1 MTILSWDK
9 PEKVMSIEEWAS
21 WQADSAPPGTY
32 VPNMSKEDVRRWKAK
47 RVGFKA
53 GHPQIEIR
61 KDSTVIIVSL
71 HGGYKYKGYSA
82 DRVGAYNTDNINLH
96 IATAG
101 PIQWT
106 WEEWAEC
113 QEAIK
118 EAREALEQYGKD
130 H

>member
-1 MTILSWDK
+1 MTVLSWDK
-9 PEKVMSIEEWAS
+9 PEKVVSTEEWAS

-32 VPNMSKEDVRRWKAK
+32 VPNMSKEDMRKWKAK
-47 RVGFKA
+47 RVGFKS

-71 HGGYKYKGYSA
+71 YGGYKYKHYGKYSPSTE
-82 DRVGAYNTDNINLH
+82 GINLH

-106 WEEWAEC
+106 WQEWAEC
-113 QEAIK
+113 QEAIQ
-118 EAREALEQYGKD
+118 EARAILEENDAL
-130 H
+130 

>member
-9 PEKVMSIEEWAS
+9 PAQVVSKEEWAS
-21 WQADSAPPGTY
+21 NQADSAPPGTY
-32 VPNMSKEDVRRWKAK
+32 VPNMSEEDVRRWKAK

-61 KDSTVIIVSL
+61 KDTTVIVVSL
-71 HGGYKYKGYSA
+71 HGGYKYRHYGRTTGSWP
-82 DRVGAYNTDNINLH
+82 GPSTEGINLH

-106 WEEWAEC
+106 WQEWTEC
-113 QEAIK
+113 QEAIAEAKAVLEK
-118 EAREALEQYGKD
+118 ETT
-130 H
+130 